1 MTALRMSADGRA
13 KLMQREGVRT
23 KAYRDSVGVWT
34 IGVGHTAAAGPPHP
48 VAGMEISRAEV
59 DRLLSRDLGQY
70 ENAVNGA
77 VRVPL
82 TQGQFDALVSF
93 CFNIGIGG
101 FKGSTVVKLLN
112 KRNYRGA
119 ADAFMKWV
127 KPPEIRGRRESERQ
141 QFVRATYAQKAEQ
154 SGGALTAADLR
165 AAGSRTM
172 DGAAMAKTGATAAVG
187 LEALSGGADYLSKAS
202 DAADTASNIAA
213 NVQNVHQAAGAASQ
227 SATGVLAWLHAH
239 PGVLFGLELAITL
252 GALAAIGYTLYGV
265 SKIIRAKVDD
275 TNDLLAAPIEESFED
290 AALDAGDYPGA
301 DFEEAVEE
309 LNYVDARS
317 SDDRKTA

>member
-1 MTALRMSADGRA
+1 MRQGASTFSAAAPAVFYHIHQSKGNSMTALRMSADGRA

-70 ENAVNGA
+70 EKAVNAA

-82 TQGQFDALVSF
+82 SQGQFDALVSF

-112 KRNYRGA
+112 KRDYRGA

-141 QFVRATYAQKAEQ
+141 QFVRATYAQIAEAKIDA
-154 SGGALTAADLR
+154 GEGTDAGLTAKDLR
-165 AAGSRTM
+165 QAGSRTIA
-172 DGAAMAKTGATAAVG
+172 GADEVKRGIIGVASSAGVAAGTAAVN
-187 LEALSGGADYLSKAS
+187 SGVDPSEVISKVS
-202 DAADTASNIAA
+202 DAAEQAKNIHDAA
-213 NVQNVHQAAGAASQ
+213 QAAPDMLANLQ
-227 SATGVLAWLHAH
+227 SHWEWVVIAV
-239 PGVLFGLELAITL
+239 
-252 GALAAIGYTLYGV
+252 
-265 SKIIRAKVDD
+265 
-275 TNDLLAAPIEESFED
+275 LLAACAYFAWRAWQGAKRVEAARVDD
-290 AALDAGDYPGA
+290 A
-301 DFEEAVEE
+301 
-309 LNYVDARS
+309 NS
-317 SDDRKTA
+317 SLRLGG

>member
-1 MTALRMSADGRA
+1 MTAMRMSADGRA

-70 ENAVNGA
+70 ENAVNSA

-112 KRNYRGA
+112 KRDYRGA

-141 QFVRATYAQKAEQ
+141 QFVRATYAQVAEAKIDA
-154 SGGALTAADLR
+154 GEGLDIELTAKDLR
-165 AAGSRTM
+165 KAGSRTIAGA
-172 DGAAMAKTGATAAVG
+172 DEVKSGVVGGAISAGAAGVTAAVN
-187 LEALSGGADYLSKAS
+187 SGVDPSDVISKVS
-202 DAADTASNIAA
+202 DAAEQAKNISDAA
-213 NVQNVHQAAGAASQ
+213 RAAPDMW
-227 SATGVLAWLHAH
+227 ATLQTHWEWIVIAVLACACAYFIWRAWQGAGIVARARVSDANSSLR
-239 PGVLFGLELAITL
+239 L
-252 GALAAIGYTLYGV
+252 GG
-265 SKIIRAKVDD
+265 
-275 TNDLLAAPIEESFED
+275 
-290 AALDAGDYPGA
+290 
-301 DFEEAVEE
+301 
-309 LNYVDARS
+309 
-317 SDDRKTA
+317 